1 MVPSENPVAH
11 EQPNPSQIDSEPIE
25 VVDLGLS
32 DTDRTALDSAYN
44 ATMTACEGG
53 GEGTYG

>member
-1 MVPSENPVAH
+1 MERSLDF
-11 EQPNPSQIDSEPIE
+11 QE
-25 VVDLGLS
+25 VDFGISCNDLESL
-32 DTDRTALDSAYN
+32 RQAYE

>member
-1 MVPSENPVAH
+1 MVYSESPTAH
-11 EQPNPSQIDSEPIE
+11 MQSNSIQTDSELIE

-32 DTDRTALDSAYN
+32 DADLAALDGAYN